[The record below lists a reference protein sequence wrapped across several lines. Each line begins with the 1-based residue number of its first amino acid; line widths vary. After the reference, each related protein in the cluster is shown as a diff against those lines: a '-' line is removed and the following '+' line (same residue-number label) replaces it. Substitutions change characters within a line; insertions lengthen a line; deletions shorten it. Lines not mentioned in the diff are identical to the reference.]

1 MGLPAACLT
10 NMHECPMETPAVP
23 PVPHVGGPII
33 GPGAPTVMI
42 DSMPASVV
50 GDTCTC
56 VGPPATIVTGA
67 FTVLLEGRPA
77 ARMSD
82 TTDHGGEIVEG
93 CPDVL
98 IGE

>member
-1 MGLPAACLT
+1 M
-10 NMHECPMETPAVP
+10 
-23 PVPHVGGPII
+23 
-33 GPGAPTVMI
+33 
-42 DSMPASVV
+42 

-56 VGPPATIVTGA
+56 VGPPATILTGA

-77 ARMSD
+77 ARMGD

-93 CPDVL
+93 SPDVL